1 MNSRLSTGQW
11 IGRWRLESP
20 LGRGAFGNTWRAV
33 ASDGRVAAL
42 KVLREPPGDELRA
55 LARVCHPAVVSVLE
69 GGGHPLPFVVMELAR
84 GRPLSQLLRGRPA
97 PIERTLAVG
106 AALAD
111 ALAAVHHA
119 GLTHGDVKPENV
131 IIGAGPAGAVT
142 LVDFGLA
149 GASQGGSLAYAAPE
163 RTAGG
168 PTSATADVY
177 ALGLLLWEMLHG
189 GLPWPELEQ
198 SEALLRRRSEVP
210 QPAEGPPWLRDLLLR
225 MLAVDPRQRP
235 SAAQVA
241 DVFAANGVALPM
253 PDAALL
259 RRRSRSV
266 HVARPAVQSAMFR
279 WLKSG
284 GTLGIIGPPGSGRT
298 HALDALATELQA
310 RGAAWVR
317 LNPAEHPWV
326 PIEQA
331 LADPALIR
339 APAALPE
346 TPDPADRAEA
356 AAEALE
362 ERAVTGLWV
371 LVDDVEALDDGTA
384 RTLSALARRG
394 RASLCVAGTASPLWA
409 GRPVPLEPLT
419 ADELRAMVSGVL
431 GASGPLDALI
441 SRLGA
446 ASGGLPGMA
455 IELLLAAVR
464 EGAVVRRNYVWVV
477 DEARLDRILATSL
490 EVASL
495 DGPLPEDAARLGAAL
510 AVLGA
515 PAPLALAASVAGMD
529 EPSAGAALEILVE
542 KGLARAG
549 SGLARVASRA
559 AANALTQS
567 VSDLPRYHARAIE
580 QLGGEPRANAT
591 RLGWHVIGA
600 GNGRLAATLGPA
612 AIRAALQKDPG
623 EAARLADALWELAAG
638 NALAGP
644 RIEALVAAGR
654 AEEARAFGERYL
666 DEQPLVPEIVP
677 VLIALGRVHTGFTRD
692 DEAAMGCVVRARTAL
707 KGEPPPWELLD
718 LEAVAHFQAGRV
730 DDAVRVARAVAEQPP
745 PAEPDRLDRWLT
757 LRGILAQA
765 LERGGDLRAAINV
778 LDTVP
783 EELGRGRPARALLE
797 AMHGRLLGLAGK
809 IREAGRLMASAAAEG
824 SGLSALDRA
833 RNLNNAAVC
842 SLQAG
847 DLAGAISRWEQAL
860 LLFERLD
867 IPLEQV
873 RVQVNLAVGYRE
885 AGRWDR
891 ARQSSEWAAE
901 RAASLGLPDLEALA
915 LGNLGDL
922 ALARRGLDEASRLY
936 DRVDA
941 LVEAHGLQPLKVEQT
956 RRRAELAVTREEPVA
971 LALASAAE
979 RAAERAQEV
988 GEQARAAALVAV
1000 CLARARRAEAVDSA
1014 LSRAMEPLKKA
1025 GAARE
1030 LAEVRIWAA
1039 EAYLLLGRTE
1049 EALTEADRVAVYAEE
1064 GGHALLRS
1072 RAESVVARA
1081 KGSGRGEATDA
1092 RLNRML
1098 ALAVD
1103 VSRER
1108 DLPALLDR
1116 IADSARELLGADRAF
1131 VILDRTGSGSS
1142 SEVDLIVAAQR
1153 SREDVP
1159 PGPLSMSVVSHA
1171 IQSRREVIAG
1181 DVVERADLRSAQS
1194 VRAMH
1199 LRSVMCVPMVDGD
1212 QILGAIYVD
1221 SLTASE
1227 QELSEAARFLRGLAA
1242 FAAVAVTNAR
1252 RLSDANQRA
1261 ERAAEVAHD
1270 LSKPVAI
1277 AIAITADLLARPSIA
1292 PELRQG
1298 LDDVLVY
1305 LERGLSL
1312 ARSLLSERPR
1322 PQRPLDLARV
1332 AARHVDELSREARRR
1347 DIQLRLDAPEPAWIK
1362 GEVDDLGRALTNIVS
1377 NALKYSPAGS
1387 EVLVRVSNQPGWVLC
1402 TVRDHGPGIPAESL
1416 PLIFERGVQGSN
1428 ALDGHGLGL
1437 AIARRV
1443 VAADHG
1449 GQIWAENAPDGGA
1462 VFNVRLPALNT
1473 ARG

>member
-1 MNSRLSTGQW
+1 MSSRLSPGQW

-20 LGRGAFGNTWRAV
+20 LGRGAYGSTWRAV
-33 ASDGRVAAL
+33 ASDGRIAAL

-55 LARVCHPAVVSVLE
+55 LARICHPAVVAVLE
-69 GGGHPLPFVVMELAR
+69 GGGHPLPHVVMELAR
-84 GRPLSQLLRGRPA
+84 GRPLHQLLRGRPA
-97 PIERTLAVG
+97 PTERVLTVG
-106 AALAD
+106 GALAD

-131 IIGAGPAGAVT
+131 IIGGPSASIVT

-149 GASQGGSLAYAAPE
+149 GASQGGSFAYAAPE

-168 PTSATADVY
+168 PTSAAADVY
-177 ALGLLLWEMLHG
+177 ALGLMLWEMLHG

-198 SEALLRRRSEVP
+198 SEALLRRRSES
-210 QPAEGPPWLRDLLLR
+210 PAITNGPPWLRELLGR
-225 MLAVDPRQRP
+225 MLAVDVGARP
-235 SAAQVA
+235 GAAEVA
-241 DVFAANGVALPM
+241 DVFAANGVVLPA
-253 PDAALL
+253 PDAAML

-266 HVARPAVQSAMFR
+266 NVPRAAVASNSFR
-279 WLKSG
+279 WLKAG
-284 GTLGIIGPPGSGRT
+284 GLLAFIGPPGSGRT
-298 HALDALATELQA
+298 HILDALATELQA

-317 LNPAEHPWV
+317 LGPAEHPWV

-339 APAALPE
+339 APAPLPE
-346 TPDPADRAEA
+346 IADPADRAEA
-356 AAEALE
+356 AAVALE

-371 LVDDVEALDDGTA
+371 LVDDAESLDDGTS
-384 RTLSALARRG
+384 RTLAALARRG
-394 RASLCVAGTASPLWA
+394 KAALCVAGTSSPAWA
-409 GRPVPLEPLT
+409 GRPVTLEPFSVE
-419 ADELRAMVSGVL
+419 ELRALVSGVL
-431 GASGPLDALI
+431 GASGPLDTLI
-441 SRLGA
+441 SRLSS

-455 IELLLAAVR
+455 VELLLAAVR
-464 EGAVVRRNYVWVV
+464 DGAVVRRNYVWVI
-477 DEARLDRILATSL
+477 DETRLERVLATTLSV
-490 EVASL
+490 VAM

-515 PAPLALAASVAGMD
+515 PAPLALAAAIAGID
-529 EPSAGAALEILVE
+529 EGAAGNALEHLVE

-549 SGLARVASRA
+549 SGLARVSSRA
-559 AANALTQS
+559 AANALS
-567 VSDLPRYHARAIE
+567 AAVPDLTRYHRAAIAH
-580 QLGGEPRANAT
+580 LSADSRANAT

-600 GNGRLAATLGPA
+600 GDSALAESMGPA
-612 AIRAALQKDPG
+612 SIRAALQKDPG
-623 EAARLADALWELAAG
+623 EAARLADALWELAPG
-638 NALAGP
+638 TALAAP
-644 RIEALVAAGR
+644 RIEALISAGR
-654 AEEARAFGERYL
+654 AEEARAFGERFL
-666 DEQPLVPEIVP
+666 DEAPLVPEVVP
-677 VLIALGRVHTGFTRD
+677 ILIALGRVHTGFTRD
-692 DEAAMGCVVRARTAL
+692 DEAAMGCVARARIAL
-707 KGEPPPWELLD
+707 AGEAPPWELLD

-730 DDAVRVARAVAEQPP
+730 DEAVRVSRAVAEQPP
-745 PAEPDRLDRWLT
+745 PTEPDRLDRWLT

-778 LDTVP
+778 LATVP
-783 EELGRGRPARALLE
+783 EDLGRGRPARALLE
-797 AMHGRLLGLAGK
+797 AMHGRLLYHAGK
-809 IREAGRLMASAAAEG
+809 IREAGRLMAAAAAEG
-824 SGLSALDRA
+824 SGLTALDRA
-833 RNLNNAAVC
+833 RNLNNAAIC

-847 DLAGAISRWEQAL
+847 DLSGAISRWEQAL

-867 IPLEQV
+867 TPLEQV
-873 RVQVNLAVGYRE
+873 RVHVNLAVGYRE
-885 AGRWDR
+885 SGRWDR

-901 RAASLGLPDLEALA
+901 RAAALGLPDLEALA

-922 ALARRGLDEASRLY
+922 NLARRVLDEAARLY
-936 DRVDA
+936 DRVDL
-941 LVEAHGLQPLKVEQT
+941 LVEAHGLQNMRVEQA
-956 RRRAELAVTREEPVA
+956 RRRAELAVTRDEPGA
-971 LALASAAE
+971 LALAQTAE
-979 RAAERAQEV
+979 RAAERAREE

-1000 CLARARRAEAVDSA
+1000 CLARAKRVDAVDRA
-1014 LSRAMEPLKKA
+1014 LARAMEPLKKA

-1039 EAYLLLGRTE
+1039 EAWLLLGRTE
-1049 EALTEADRVAVYAEE
+1049 DALAEADRVSVYAEE
-1064 GGHALLRS
+1064 GGHALLRI
-1072 RAESVVARA
+1072 RAESVVSRARA
-1081 KGSGRGEATDA
+1081 SGRGEGTDA
-1092 RLNRML
+1092 RLNRL
-1098 ALAVD
+1098 LTLAVD

-1131 VILDRTGSGSS
+1131 VILDRTGSGSA
-1142 SEVDLIVAAQR
+1142 SEADLVVAAQR
-1153 SREDVP
+1153 TREDVP

-1270 LSKPVAI
+1270 LSKPVGI
-1277 AIAITADLLARPSIA
+1277 AISITTDLLSRQGISN
-1292 PELRQG
+1292 ELRQG

-1305 LERGLSL
+1305 TERALSL
-1312 ARSLLSERPR
+1312 ARSLLSERAR
-1322 PQRPLDLARV
+1322 PHRPLDLARL

-1347 DIQLRLDAPEPAWIK
+1347 EISLRLDAPEPAWVK
-1362 GEVDDLGRALTNIVS
+1362 GELEDLGRALTNIIS
-1377 NALKYSPAGS
+1377 NALKYSPPQS
-1387 EVLVRVSNQPGWVLC
+1387 EVLVRVTNQPGWVLC

-1416 PLIFERGVQGSN
+1416 PLIFDRGVQGSN

-1449 GQIWAENAPDGGA
+1449 GQIWAENAADGGA
-1462 VFNVRLPALNT
+1462 QFSMRLPALNPG
-1473 ARG
+1473 RP